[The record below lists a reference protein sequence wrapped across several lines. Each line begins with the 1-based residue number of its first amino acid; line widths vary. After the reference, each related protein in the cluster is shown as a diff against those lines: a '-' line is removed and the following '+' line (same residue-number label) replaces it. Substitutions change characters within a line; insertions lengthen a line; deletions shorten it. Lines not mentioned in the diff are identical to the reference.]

1 MCPKYGAVSSRKST
15 EKQFERTRRR
25 YAVEGQEAGDMQ
37 LLDAAV

>member
-25 YAVEGQEAGDMQ
+25 YAVEGQDAEELQ
-37 LLDAAV
+37 LAKALV